1 MSAAAKKPRRSGRPR
16 PGRPKGDTGAAAVRR
31 CFDRIAADPHWHAFT
46 ADERRRIDA
55 FIRRW
60 KIRPGDRVLE
70 PGCGSGRLTAILA
83 DLTGRS
89 GTVLAFDASP
99 VFMRLARRRGLPA
112 QVTLR
117 CGTVASARFARDS
130 FDHVVCFNVFPHLVP
145 HLAAARRLAAALKP
159 GGVFWIAHTGS
170 RRFVNDMHRG
180 GPPAIRAHLLPAPG
194 PLARLLREAGLSEVE
209 IEDGAHHFLARA
221 VRPPHAPASPNAH
234 VRS

>member
-1 MSAAAKKPRRSGRPR
+1 MITAKRLRRSGRSVVAHPR
-16 PGRPKGDTGAAAVRR
+16 RAGDTAAIRR
-31 CFDRIAADPHWHAFT
+31 CFDHIAADPHWHAFT

-60 KIRPGDRVLE
+60 RIRPGDRVLE
-70 PGCGSGRLTAILA
+70 PGCGSGRLTAVLA
-83 DLTGRS
+83 NLTGA
-89 GTVLAFDASP
+89 GGNVFAFDASP
-99 VFMRLARRRGLPA
+99 AFMRLARRRRLPA

-117 CGTVASARFARDS
+117 AGTVASARFARGT